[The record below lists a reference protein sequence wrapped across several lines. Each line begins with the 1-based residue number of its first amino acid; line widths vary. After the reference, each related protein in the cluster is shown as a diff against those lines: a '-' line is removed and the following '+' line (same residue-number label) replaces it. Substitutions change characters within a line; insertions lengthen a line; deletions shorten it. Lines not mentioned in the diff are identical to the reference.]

1 MKLIIMTKPTF
12 FVEEDKILTT
22 LFEEGLDNLHLFKPN
37 SAPVYSERLLTL
49 LADDYRKRIMVHDH
63 LYLKDEYRL
72 KGININSA
80 TADVPT
86 GYKGNVSRTC
96 RSIEELKTAKKNADY
111 VILRN
116 IFDSQTNPDE
126 KATFSIEELKE
137 AARNGIIDRHVYA
150 QGGINMDNLRMIK
163 DLGFGGVVIC
173 GDLWNRFNIHNG
185 IDYKEVIAE
194 FEKLRKAIG

>member
-96 RSIEELKTAKKNADY
+96 RSIEELKTICRCGKKAMFNARKINGKFVFEGEQVAIDNENNVEY
-111 VILRN
+111 ESLCPVCY
-116 IFDSQTNPDE
+116 
-126 KATFSIEELKE
+126 LKE
-137 AARNGIIDRHVYA
+137 KNG
-150 QGGINMDNLRMIK
+150 K
-163 DLGFGGVVIC
+163 
-173 GDLWNRFNIHNG
+173 
-185 IDYKEVIAE
+185 
-194 FEKLRKAIG
+194 